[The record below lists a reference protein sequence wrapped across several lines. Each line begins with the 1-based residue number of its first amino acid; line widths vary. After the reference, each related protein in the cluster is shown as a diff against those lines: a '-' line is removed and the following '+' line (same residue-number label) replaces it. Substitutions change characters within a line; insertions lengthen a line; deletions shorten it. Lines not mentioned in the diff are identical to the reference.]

1 MSVVYSTP
9 VKVAR
14 MTDVKSAVDSQAT
27 PGSLVLYTSSNTV
40 LVTLPLSLPS
50 GAIVQSGAP
59 GQEDVDYVITCPL
72 NSTSVAGGTAEHASI
87 LDGADTPVV
96 TGLTVGTSGAN
107 VVLNIVAMVAGANV
121 QITSASIRHG

>member
-27 PGSLVLYTSSNTV
+27 PGSLVLYTSSNTI

-50 GAIVQSGAP
+50 GSIVQSGTV
-59 GQEDVDYVITCPL
+59 GQEDVDYVLVCPL
-72 NSTSVAGGTAEHASI
+72 SGTSVAGGTAEHASI
-87 LDGADTPVV
+87 LDGAGTPVV

-107 VVLNIVAMVAGANV
+107 IVLNIVSVVSGANV
-121 QITSASIRHG
+121 QITAGSIRHG